1 MISLVPLVLCSG
13 LASAATWVVD
23 PTGGGDTITIA
34 EGAALLQDGD
44 RLEIR
49 AGTYYEDSIN
59 ISEENVQIVGDGAD
73 VTLMVGSSPT
83 RPGFRI
89 AGGSELSDIGFQSYA
104 YSAIVVKNSNDD
116 AATIDIHDIEV
127 WQGDWG
133 VMTDTSASTVLM
145 VSHSSFGDMT
155 SVGVG
160 TYMFAGDLTVE
171 GCVFRDA
178 TVGVLFGSGYD
189 DALGDGSAITVVG
202 NTMVSSRLLKTY
214 TDRLASAYA
223 YNNIIAGSMYNTW
236 SIDSN
241 TSGEIANNLIG
252 ADVTVSGSNNSSTM
266 DDTSNLTG
274 DPMFVDRTDDGDA
287 TNDDLRLLLGS
298 AAIDVAAEGYATLTT
313 DLDGTT
319 RPVDGDDD
327 GTALPDA
334 GAYEFVRVD
343 EDGDGELADTVGGDD
358 CDDSEPTILP
368 GAEEICGD
376 GVDQDCD
383 EVDPACPEDTGDTGT
398 PPDTA
403 ALVDTADSAVPLD
416 TAAPEDSA
424 VETGQPITDTGE
436 GKVGVKLA
444 ERGVAP
450 RCGCNGQGALWLWP
464 GLWLVRRRRREA
476 TPPNTR
482 LPGAPRRKSPSN

>member
-1 MISLVPLVLCSG
+1 MVLPLILSSG

-23 PTGGGDTITIA
+23 PTGGGDAITIA

-104 YSAIVVKNSNDD
+104 YSAIMVKNSNVD
-116 AATIDIHDIEV
+116 AATIDIHDIAV

-133 VMTDTSASTVLM
+133 ILTDTDATTTLV
-145 VSHSSFGDMT
+145 VSFASFGDLNQ
-155 SVGVG
+155 SGIL
-160 TYMFAGDLTVE
+160 TYVFAGDLNVE
-171 GCVFRDA
+171 GCLFRDVHTA
-178 TVGVLFGSGYD
+178 VHFGSGYD
-189 DALGDGSAITVVG
+189 AALALDSAVTVVG
-202 NTMVSSRLLKTY
+202 NTVVSSALLQTT
-214 TDRLASAYA
+214 TDRRAYAYA
-223 YNNIIAGSMYNTW
+223 YNNIIAGSMGATW
-236 SIDSN
+236 SISSD
-241 TSGEIANNLIG
+241 TAGEIANNLIG
-252 ADVTVSGSNNSSTM
+252 SDVTVSGHNYSTTM